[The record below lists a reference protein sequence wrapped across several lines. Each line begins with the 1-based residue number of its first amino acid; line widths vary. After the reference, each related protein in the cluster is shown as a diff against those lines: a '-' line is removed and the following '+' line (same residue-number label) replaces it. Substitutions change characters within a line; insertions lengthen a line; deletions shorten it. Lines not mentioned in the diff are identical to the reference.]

1 MRGTFEPLLPIYARS
16 VRRQSTDGHVVEIRV
31 CARAV
36 LELLLCALYVHRSI
50 GEGIKIEPM
59 WHSPAYTDFCLSFVH
74 SSSRSDFSG
83 ITVKNESSAAVT
95 RNIVTLY
102 ARLFQKGTVLNLAT
116 LSLGIVVLHKHFHV
130 HFDFTKHRA
139 LRTHSLE
146 DTVVPQGVI

>member
-83 ITVKNESSAAVT
+83 ITVKNESSV
-95 RNIVTLY
+95 
-102 ARLFQKGTVLNLAT
+102 NLAT